1 MYLSLDVGEKK
12 TGIAVSDESLTI
24 ANPKKI
30 IKTKNLKKE
39 LQDLFKENKY
49 TGVVIG
55 HSTDF
60 SGKENEIMGKVYS
73 VKAVIEKMLENT
85 NTKVHLHQ
93 EIYST
98 RQASRDGSGRDDE
111 ATAIIL
117 QSLLDTKKLNNN
129 KI

>member
-1 MYLSLDVGEKK
+1 MYLCLDVGEKK

-24 ANPKKI
+24 ANPKEV

-39 LQDLFKENKY
+39 LQDLFKEKKY

-73 VKAVIEKMLENT
+73 VKAVIEKTLENT

-111 ATAIIL
+111 AAAIIL
-117 QSLLDTKKLNNN
+117 QSFLDTKKLNNN